1 MTARRAV
8 SVVVCCY
15 TQERWDDICGALA
28 SVRQQVS
35 DRDEII
41 VAVDHEPELAA
52 RVRASFADV
61 KVVENAL
68 VRGLSGARNTGIAV
82 ATREIVAF
90 LDDDAIAA
98 DDWLDRLCEPYDDP
112 DVVVVGG
119 RVEPRWDESRPAWFP
134 PEFDWVVGC
143 TYAGHPG
150 EGPIRN
156 VIGANM
162 SFRRAIFEELGG
174 FDDRVGRVAALPAG
188 CEETELCIRVRQR
201 RPGSVVWYAPSSV
214 VHHRVRPER
223 ATFAYFKARCRA
235 EGGSKTRVAR
245 LVGARDGLAS
255 ERSYATR
262 TLPLAA
268 AGDLRVAMGLER
280 EGGTESR
287 RRGALAR
294 VGVRACGVA
303 LTAGGFA
310 AARVGELRARP
321 TTATDAAPPFRP
333 ALVGQVDLAIPGA
346 LAGGASSSGDPY
358 ERALLLVRDH
368 GRPCGAV
375 EVALGSEGLSAPA
388 VEQRLHEAIGTHEI
402 VVAPRDESPVSIST
416 PWMSS
421 RTPRVTVVVAT
432 RDRPD
437 ELTRCVDSILA
448 CDYPDFD
455 VLIVDNAPSSVAMAR
470 PATDAYPS
478 GPRVAWT
485 REETPGLAVAHNRSL
500 SEISAPIVAFTDDD
514 VAVDPQWLA
523 NLVAGFTVAPDV
535 GCVTGM
541 IFPLELETAAQELV
555 ERSVGFNKGFERRIY
570 RDDRGAHGDP
580 LFPYAAGRFGS
591 GANMAFRTEALR
603 AIGGFDSAL
612 GTGTRARGGDD
623 LASFFDIVAAGYALV
638 YEPAAIVFHAHR
650 RDEAALA
657 RQAFGYGAGLTAY
670 LTKTIAD
677 RPSRVL
683 DIAGR
688 IPAGLR
694 HALASDSDKN
704 AGRPD
709 DYPRALVRRERAG
722 MLAGP
727 ALYAASRYSTR
738 RQRRLPAVASAGVGN
753 VDPAV
758 SE

>member
-1 MTARRAV
+1 VTARRAV

-15 TQERWDDICGALA
+15 TQERWDDICGALE

-52 RVRASFADV
+52 RVRASFPDV

-98 DDWLDRLCEPYDDP
+98 DGWLDHLCAPYDDP
-112 DVVVVGG
+112 AVAVVGG
-119 RVEPRWDESRPAWFP
+119 RVEPSWDESRPAWFP

-150 EGPIRN
+150 VGPIRN

-162 SFRRAIFEELGG
+162 SFRREIFEALGG

-214 VHHRVRPER
+214 VRHRVRPER

-262 TLPLAA
+262 TLPRAA
-268 AGDLRVAMGLER
+268 ADDLRVAIGLPR
-280 EGGTESR
+280 RGTQSR

-294 VGVRACGVA
+294 VGARACGVA

-310 AARVGELRARP
+310 KGRVGELRARAA
-321 TTATDAAPPFRP
+321 TTEDASPFRP

-346 LAGGASSSGDPY
+346 IAGGTSITGDPY
-358 ERALLLVRDH
+358 ERAVLLVRDH

-375 EVALGSEGLSAPA
+375 EVALGPDGLSAPA
-388 VEQRLHEAIGTHEI
+388 VEQRLHDAIARHEI
-402 VVAPRDESPVSIST
+402 VVTPRDEAPVSIST
-416 PWMSS
+416 PWMPS

-432 RDRPD
+432 RDRPA
-437 ELTRCVDSILA
+437 ELVRCVDSILA

-455 VLIVDNAPSSVAMAR
+455 VLIVDNAPSSVVQAR
-470 PATDAYPS
+470 PATDAYPA
-478 GPRVAWT
+478 GPRVTWT
-485 REETPGLAVAHNRSL
+485 REETPGLAVAHNRAL
-500 SEISAPIVAFTDDD
+500 SEVSAPIVAFTDDD
-514 VAVDPQWLA
+514 VVVDPQWLA

-535 GCVTGM
+535 SCVTGM
-541 IFPLELETAAQELV
+541 IFPLELETAAQDLV

-570 RDDRGAHGDP
+570 RDDHRAHGDP

-623 LASFFDIVAAGYALV
+623 LASFFDIVAAGDALV

-650 RDEAALA
+650 RDDAALA

-670 LTKTIAD
+670 LTKTITD
-677 RPSRVL
+677 RPSRVF

-688 IPAGLR
+688 VPAGLR
-694 HALASDSDKN
+694 YALASDSGKN

-709 DYPRALVRRERAG
+709 TYSRALVRRERVG
-722 MLAGP
+722 MLLGP
-727 ALYAASRYSTR
+727 VLYGASRYSTR
-738 RQRRLPAVASAGVGN
+738 RQRRLPAVASGGVER